1 MGKANNKNLD
11 KVNFKSRPLPSGDKV
26 SRGIMEKRPKVN
38 LVLKLRDLIGKS
50 KILPQLVKNIE
61 EEVEEG
67 YNKNAIE
74 LLKIVKE
81 DADRILFNQN
91 NTVNVQKI
99 YVTPEQD
106 KAADDYIEGIIN
118 E

>member
-1 MGKANNKNLD
+1 MTKANNKNIEELTFRN
-11 KVNFKSRPLPSGDKV
+11 KPQPNPEKK

-91 NTVNVQKI
+91 NTLNVQKI